1 MTDVAL
7 DKAVILARGLGTRM
21 QETDDEA
28 QLTAA
33 QEAMAQTGVKAM
45 IPIDRP
51 FLDYVLSQLA
61 DAGYKR
67 VCLVIGPEHTGV
79 KDYYYSMKTDRIEIS
94 FAVQLEPLGTA
105 DAVASVEQFAG
116 DDPVLVINSDNY
128 YPTEALKGLREIDSM
143 AVAVFTRDA
152 LISSSNIAPE
162 RIQKF
167 AAVKIDTHGN
177 MKRIL
182 EKPDAETLAAL
193 HEPVC
198 VSMNCWR
205 FGPEIY
211 DACRAIEPSPR
222 GELEITDAVQY
233 VIDKMDNPFR
243 VLTYD
248 LPVWDMSS
256 RADIPAVAAV
266 LKGTKVVL

>member
-21 QETDDEA
+21 RKTEDGAE
-28 QLTAA
+28 LTAE

-67 VCLVIGPEHTGV
+67 ICLVIGPEHTGI
-79 KDYYYSMKTDRIEIS
+79 KDYYYSLRTDRIEVS

-128 YPTEALKGLREIDSM
+128 YPTEALKGLRDMDSM
-143 AVAVFTRDA
+143 AVAVFTREA
-152 LISSSNIAPE
+152 MISSSNIAPE

-167 AAVKIDTHGN
+167 AAVKIGPLGN

-193 HEPVC
+193 PEPVC
-198 VSMNCWR
+198 ISMNCWR
-205 FGPEIY
+205 FGPEIF

-233 VIDKMDNPFR
+233 VIDHMDKSFS

-248 LPVWDMSS
+248 KPVLDMSS
-256 RADIPAVAAV
+256 RADIPSVAAA
-266 LKGTKVVL
+266 LRGTKVEL